1 MTRYCTIRQSETNDV
16 SPCGAC
22 RTVAGLGGYA
32 LVRYPIWGWYRGSPD
47 LFMERRGVRYLL
59 DQRARQAKFR
69 ALAQFRSQLDN
80 RPGGAIVPAHVL
92 KYFQRPYEMFL
103 L

>member
-1 MTRYCTIRQSETNDV
+1 M
-16 SPCGAC
+16 
-22 RTVAGLGGYA
+22 
-32 LVRYPIWGWYRGSPD
+32 RYPIWGWYRGARE
-47 LFMERRGVRYLL
+47 LFRERGGVRYLL
-59 DQRARQAKFR
+59 DQVARQAKLR
-69 ALAQFRSQLDN
+69 ALAEFRSQLGD